1 MSSGPSSGRLRRRT
15 PVAVLEQLDFLYMPS
30 RDVEADLA
38 FYTEVLGGDV
48 VFAIEAFGARVARIA
63 IGEHGPALLLAD
75 HLEGEAPVLVHRVAD
90 LDAALAELAR
100 QGLRVEERFGI
111 PHGPC
116 AELRTP
122 GGQRLALYELT
133 RPEADAH
140 LAGRHD
146 FGPGA
151 G

>member
-1 MSSGPSSGRLRRRT
+1 
-15 PVAVLEQLDFLYMPS
+15 VALLQRLDFLYMPS

-63 IGEHGPALLLAD
+63 LGEDGPALLLAD
-75 HLEGEAPVLVHRVAD
+75 HLDGEAPLLVHRVAD
-90 LDAALAELAR
+90 LDAALAELERRGLAAGAR
-100 QGLRVEERFGI
+100 LGI

-122 GGQRLALYELT
+122 GGQRLAVYELT
-133 RPEADAH
+133 RPGADG
-140 LAGRHD
+140 LLTGRHD

-151 G
+151 R